1 MPIIQLLLR
10 ATGPSGQICPLPLA
24 LTRLCVDSDDTQ
36 TKDLTISVSA
46 SSNMP
51 QPTHQIRAD
60 YAAGFSLPTAQD
72 RDTEVMAGRFERMGL
87 PRVVFMQQLEQ
98 ARQAYAGAEA
108 STSASNNGRESGKAN
123 T

>member
-1 MPIIQLLLR
+1 
-10 ATGPSGQICPLPLA
+10 
-24 LTRLCVDSDDTQ
+24 VDSDDTQ

-51 QPTHQIRAD
+51 QSTHQIRAD
-60 YAAGFSLPTAQD
+60 YAAGFTLPTAQD

-98 ARQAYAGAEA
+98 ARQAYAGAE
-108 STSASNNGRESGKAN
+108 TGTGPSNNGRESGEAN
-123 T
+123 TCN